1 MFSKNISFEYQ
12 LSLTKSNNFFKN
24 LNKDL
29 MLTEEIDTFTIKNEY
44 MLRLKIEFIDS
55 LIVITFILNNI

>member
-1 MFSKNISFEYQ
+1 MFSKSISFEYK

-29 MLTEEIDTFTIKNEY
+29 MLTEEIDTFTIKMNTC
-44 MLRLKIEFIDS
+44 LD
-55 LIVITFILNNI
+55 